1 KLLAGLALSGVG
13 TAVASPPHFHPFG
26 STPDGVETVGASGGG
41 SCWQVWRLAASGL
54 LWRRHPIFILL
65 VQRLTALR
73 RSERAVAEAVG
84 GFGA

>member
-1 KLLAGLALSGVG
+1 
-13 TAVASPPHFHPFG
+13 
-26 STPDGVETVGASGGG
+26 
-41 SCWQVWRLAASGL
+41 WQVWRLAASGL